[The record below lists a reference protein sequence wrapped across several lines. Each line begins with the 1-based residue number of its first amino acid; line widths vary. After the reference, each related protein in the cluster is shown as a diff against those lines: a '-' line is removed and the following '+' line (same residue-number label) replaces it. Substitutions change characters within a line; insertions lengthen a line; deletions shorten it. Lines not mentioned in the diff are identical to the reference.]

1 MNIIEQEPDKAN
13 LVKVLDCVNCEWRRI
28 GIQLKIEYNDLENIQ
43 DNVPYNIRLSKVLQL
58 WIEQRKR
65 EVSWDTII
73 TIIKNPPL
81 NNANVANRICHF
93 LLYEYDSDHQGIQL
107 TYSQ

>member
-1 MNIIEQEPDKAN
+1 MT
-13 LVKVLDCVNCEWRRI
+13 VLHCVNCEWRSI
-28 GIQLKIEYNDLENIQ
+28 GEQLYLEHNDLESIER
-43 DNVPYNIRLSKVLQL
+43 DASYNDTTRLSKILQL
-58 WIEQRKR
+58 WINQRKR

-81 NNANVANRICHF
+81 NNVNVANKICHF

-107 TYSQ
+107 TYLQ